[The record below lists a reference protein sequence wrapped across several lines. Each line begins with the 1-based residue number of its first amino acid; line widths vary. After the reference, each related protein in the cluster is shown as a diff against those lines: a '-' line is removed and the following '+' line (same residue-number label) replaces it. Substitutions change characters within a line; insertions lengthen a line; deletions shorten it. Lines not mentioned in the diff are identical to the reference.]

1 MKWMRRKPLPPSPE
15 VLAAKIQADL
25 DHKQAEAQHQEALTL
40 TQKLH
45 QIRERNHFGE
55 SLEGLYREK
64 KA

>member
-1 MKWMRRKPLPPSPE
+1 MKWLQRKPNAPSPE
-15 VLAAKIQADL
+15 VLAAKIQADIV
-25 DHKQAEAQHQEALTL
+25 HKAAQEGHQEALSL

-64 KA
+64 RT

>member
-1 MKWMRRKPLPPSPE
+1 MKWPKRKPNAPSVE
-15 VLAAKIQADL
+15 VLAAKIQADIE
-25 DHKQAEAQHQEALTL
+25 HKAAQDQHQEALTL

-64 KA
+64 RT